1 MAGVRVETDRQW
13 PRGGHGLAEPERY
26 VSRVELAAIMGVS
39 VTTVDRLVRA
49 GMPSETWGLRARRF
63 RPSRAVAWARGRTER

>member
-1 MAGVRVETDRQW
+1 MICVGAELDRQM
-13 PRGGHGLAEPERY
+13 PRGGIEPERY
-26 VSRVELAAIMGVS
+26 VGREELARIMGVS

-63 RPSRAVAWARGRTER
+63 MPSRAVAWARGRAGE

>member
-1 MAGVRVETDRQW
+1 VGVELNRQGHDDRDH
-13 PRGGHGLAEPERY
+13 PTEAERY

-63 RPSRAVAWARGRTER
+63 MPSRAVIWAQRRAER

>member
-1 MAGVRVETDRQW
+1 MRVELKAQGQGD
-13 PRGGHGLAEPERY
+13 GGRLPERERY

-39 VTTVDRLVRA
+39 VTTADRFVRA

-63 RPSRAVAWARGRTER
+63 TPSRAVAWARGSTEH

>member
-1 MAGVRVETDRQW
+1 VQVELGEHEATGDGW
-13 PRGGHGLAEPERY
+13 LAKPERY
-26 VSRVELAAIMGVS
+26 VGRIELAAIMGVS

-63 RPSRAVAWARGRTER
+63 RPSRAVAWARERTER

>member
-1 MAGVRVETDRQW
+1 MRVELDGQGLSG
-13 PRGGHGLAEPERY
+13 PQALAETERY
-26 VSRVELAAIMGVS
+26 VSRVELAQIMGVS

-63 RPSRAVAWARGRTER
+63 RPSRAVAWAQGRGEQ